1 MIKDG
6 GFKSA
11 RSRGGYHSGRT
22 GYCPF
27 GFASVDKFRQQVA
40 NKKRRYC
47 RMVITDPT
55 TALGIFYKLA
65 QEFKEIDRRKKLP
78 IHQSENAKISKSKSE
93 PQQPINAI
101 PKRKPYGY

>member
-1 MIKDG
+1 
-6 GFKSA
+6 
-11 RSRGGYHSGRT
+11 
-22 GYCPF
+22 
-27 GFASVDKFRQQVA
+27 
-40 NKKRRYC
+40 
-47 RMVITDPT
+47 MVITDPT